1 MNGSNKKKVQTSSIY
16 PPYNSLKSYP
26 DTETAK
32 YSGVLMLSYYQ
43 ICIFISGRSKFN
55 MDWGLFFF
63 FKIGLTL
70 NCWLLCLLGC
80 LTNNIKV
87 Q

>member
-63 FKIGLTL
+63 FQDWSYFK
-70 NCWLLCLLGC
+70 LL
-80 LTNNIKV
+80 IIMFIRMFDK
-87 Q
+87 QY

>member
-26 DTETAK
+26 DTERAK